1 MKVVIIGGGIA
12 GLTLGIL
19 LRRKNI
25 DVVVNEKSI
34 GIEGRGHAFLMSAD
48 GYSIIKDFFPDAN
61 VPLLSKKVNQFSLK
75 KIDEEELIKIQL
87 EGWYCMKRSS
97 LISFFYSLLDSNT
110 LKQGRVFSHFIF
122 ENEKAVA
129 AVFENGDIEYG
140 DIFIGADGSNSKVRD
155 TLFGKV
161 NFSNIDV
168 KEIVGISS
176 KSSIANQQAAVFQK
190 YQSKEKGLAF
200 GFIPVSADEVV
211 WFMQYDA
218 TFSDGHEDTSPE
230 QLRLFCKEMLK
241 DFPSEVT
248 EILDANNFSKTYV
261 WNTRDF
267 DVLPAFHKNN
277 IALIGDAA
285 HLALPFTSAG
295 TTNAILDA
303 NALASLFEQFD
314 DSENIFTSFY
324 NNRSI
329 NLASHIE
336 QGREL
341 KRLFL
346 YPKLYSERGYIVP
359 LVSDQEDNCVDELI
373 KPLKVLYFTD
383 PVCSS
388 CWVIQPILRKL
399 KLEYDDYLNIEY
411 HMGGLLP
418 SWLGY
423 DKGVIKNPS
432 DAALHWEDV
441 SKNHSIPLDG
451 DVWFEDPLNS
461 SFPPSIA
468 FKAAQLQNKKKAIL
482 FLRRLKEMLFLEKK
496 NITNLEWI
504 ENAALGCGLD
514 SSILLKDMK
523 GKAIE
528 HFQEDLRLTEENE
541 ITSFPTFLFVD
552 ALEKKLTLKGI
563 QSYSK
568 FEEVIQQLIP
578 SAVKKK
584 WSLSGIHLF
593 EKYNNMTTS
602 EFAFLN
608 DISIKSAETIIEELF
623 EKGLIEK
630 IENKNGFIWIHKVKD

>member
-34 GIEGRGHAFLMSAD
+34 GIEGRGHAFLMSND
-48 GYSIIKDFFPDAN
+48 GYSILKDFFPETK
-61 VPLLSKKVNQFSLK
+61 VPLLSKKVNQFNLK
-75 KIDEEELIKIQL
+75 KIDSEELIKIQL
-87 EGWYCMKRSS
+87 NDWYCMKRSS

-129 AVFENGDIEYG
+129 AVFENGDVEYG

-168 KEIVGISS
+168 KEIVGIYSR
-176 KSSIANQQAAVFQK
+176 SSIANQQAAVFQK

-218 TFSDGHEDTSPE
+218 TFSDGQEESSPA
-230 QLRLFCKEMLK
+230 QLSLFCKEMLK
-241 DFPSEVT
+241 NFPSEVA
-248 EILDANNFSKTYV
+248 EILDANDFSKTYI

-267 DVLPAFHKNN
+267 DVLPTFHKNN

-314 DSENIFTSFY
+314 DSENIFTTFY
-324 NNRSI
+324 NERSI

-341 KRLFL
+341 KKLFL
-346 YPKLYSERGYIVP
+346 NPKLYSERGYIVP
-359 LVSDQEDNCVDELI
+359 LVSDQGENDKNAVI
-373 KPLKVLYFTD
+373 KPLKVYYFTD

-388 CWVIQPILRKL
+388 CWLIQPILRKL
-399 KLEYDDYLNIEY
+399 KLEYDDYLDIEY

-423 DKGVIKNPS
+423 NKGVIKTPS
-432 DAALHWEDV
+432 DAAQHWEDM
-441 SKNHSIPLDG
+441 SKKYSVPLNG
-451 DVWFEDPLNS
+451 DVWIEDPLNS

-468 FKAAQLQNKKKAIL
+468 FKAAQLQNKNKAIW

-496 NITNLEWI
+496 NITTIDWI
-504 ENAALGCGLD
+504 ENAALSCGLD
-514 SSILLKDMK
+514 SAILLKDMK

-528 HFQEDLRLTEENE
+528 LFQDDLRLTEENK
-541 ITSFPTFLFVD
+541 INSFPTFIFFGG
-552 ALEKKLTLKGI
+552 LETKITLKGI
-563 QSYSK
+563 QSYEK
-568 FEEVIQQLIP
+568 FEEIIHQLIP
-578 SAVKKK
+578 YAVKKK
-584 WSLSGIHLF
+584 RSIVPIKLF
-593 EKYNNMTTS
+593 EMFNNMTAI

-608 DISIKSAETIIEELF
+608 DMSKENAELVIEELF
-623 EKGLIEK
+623 EKGLIDK
-630 IENKNGFIWIHKVKD
+630 LNNKNGVIWMHKLMN